1 MLQTFAMRYLLA
13 VIQGII
19 KLESTRVTY
28 FFFSQ
33 LQTSAIYV
41 DYEYPHAE
49 VLWLL
54 DVFVLVVSLN
64 GRI

>member
-1 MLQTFAMRYLLA
+1 MHYLLA

-19 KLESTRVTY
+19 IFISKLESTWVTY